1 MRAIKPRKARV
12 GPKKVKYH
20 PTPPI
25 RKTEFTMAHRII
37 IIFTAATLLAA
48 CSIDVPFVPGI

>member
-1 MRAIKPRKARV
+1 V
-12 GPKKVKYH
+12 
-20 PTPPI
+20 
-25 RKTEFTMAHRII
+25 AHRII

>member
-1 MRAIKPRKARV
+1 M
-12 GPKKVKYH
+12 
-20 PTPPI
+20 
-25 RKTEFTMAHRII
+25 EFTLAHRII